1 MLEAEQIRI
10 VAHLLKSE
18 VGKLFDGAHLGPE
31 LCEGQGAF
39 SRQVGELVGTSEIRQ

>member
-1 MLEAEQIRI
+1 MLEAEQKRI

-31 LCEGQGAF
+31 LSEKQRAL
-39 SRQVGELVGTSEIRQ
+39 SRQAGELIGTSEVHQ